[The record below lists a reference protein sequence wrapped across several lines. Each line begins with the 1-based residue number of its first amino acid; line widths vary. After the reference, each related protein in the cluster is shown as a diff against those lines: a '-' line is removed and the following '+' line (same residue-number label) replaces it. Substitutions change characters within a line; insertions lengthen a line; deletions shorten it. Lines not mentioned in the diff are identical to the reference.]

1 MGVHTLESH
10 LINVNK
16 LCRVCGKR
24 EREKINK
31 KNTMTD
37 VKLLK
42 TVNTT
47 ENKFCIIM
55 ALTLRVTIL

>member
-1 MGVHTLESH
+1 M
-10 LINVNK
+10 NVNK

-24 EREKINK
+24 ERKEKKK

>member
-1 MGVHTLESH
+1 M
-10 LINVNK
+10 NVNK

-24 EREKINK
+24 ERKEKINK

>member
-24 EREKINK
+24 EREKN

>member
-1 MGVHTLESH
+1 M
-10 LINVNK
+10 NVNK

-24 EREKINK
+24 ERKERE

>member
-1 MGVHTLESH
+1 MESH

-24 EREKINK
+24 ERE

>member
-24 EREKINK
+24 ERE